1 MVSGFVASVNG
12 KKVAA
17 RFVVVAI
24 KVQHSQSMRDPLV
37 NIWIIKEKDGPI
49 VSAHC
54 LDCKA
59 GLGETCSH
67 VASGGEAM

>member
-12 KKVAA
+12 KKVAD

-37 NIWIIKEKDGPI
+37 NIWIIKEKMDPLHAYWT
-49 VSAHC
+49 S
-54 LDCKA
+54 
-59 GLGETCSH
+59 
-67 VASGGEAM
+67 MF

>member
-12 KKVAA
+12 KKVAD
-17 RFVVVAI
+17 RFVNVVVAI

-49 VSAHC
+49 ARI
-54 LDCKA
+54 LDINV
-59 GLGETCSH
+59 LIN
-67 VASGGEAM
+67 